1 MNTENEIG
9 KTPVSKESGAKM
21 STKDIVLALFEKN
34 KGFFISGERIA
45 EELNIS
51 RTAVWKAVKKLQSEG
66 YDIKAVTNR
75 GYCLST
81 ESDVMTERGIAS
93 HLNDSCKGLRPE
105 VFVRV
110 DSTNTKCIEKA
121 QQGEPEGYVAIAGSQ
136 SAGRGRR
143 GKAFFSPADSGI
155 YMSILLRPTGL
166 TENQV
171 LHFTTMAAAAVSEA
185 IEEVSGKKAEI
196 KWVNDIFIDGK
207 KVCGILSEASYG
219 LMSGNLEYVIVGI
232 GVNAYEPESG
242 FPSAI
247 ADVAGKVFD
256 APKEGLKNRLAAEI
270 LNHFMEYYEH
280 LPDTPY
286 SEEYIKRSMV
296 TGRDVTVHRG
306 NERVRA
312 HVLGI
317 DEEFGLKVQ
326 YEDGSVEILR
336 SGEISIRI

>member
-1 MNTENEIG
+1 
-9 KTPVSKESGAKM
+9 M
-21 STKDIVLALFEKN
+21 STKDTVLALFEKN

-66 YDIKAVTNR
+66 YEIKAVTNR
-75 GYCLST
+75 GYCLDK
-81 ESDVMTERGIAS
+81 ESDVLTVNGIRS
-93 HLNDSCKGLRPE
+93 HLDENCKSLRPE

-110 DSTNTKCIEKA
+110 DSTNSICAEKA
-121 QQGEPEGYVAIAGSQ
+121 KGGESEGYVAVAGTQ

-143 GKAFFSPADSGI
+143 GKAFFSPAESGV
-155 YMSILLRPTGL
+155 YMSILLRPVGL

-185 IEEVSGKKAEI
+185 VEALSGKKTEI

-219 LMSGNLEYVIVGI
+219 IETGKLEYVIVGI
-232 GVNAYEPESG
+232 GINAYEPTEG
-242 FPSAI
+242 FPVSI
-247 ADVAGKVFD
+247 ADIAGCVFD
-256 APKEGLKNRLAAEI
+256 KPETGLKNRLAAEV
-270 LNHFMEYYEH
+270 LNRFMAYYRC

-286 SEEYIKRSMV
+286 SDEYIKRSMV
-296 TGRDVTVHRG
+296 TGKDIIVFRNG
-306 NERVRA
+306 ESVRA

-317 DEEFGLKVQ
+317 DEEFGLKVR

>member
-1 MNTENEIG
+1 
-9 KTPVSKESGAKM
+9 M
-21 STKDIVLALFEKN
+21 STKDTVLSLFEKN

-66 YDIKAVTNR
+66 YEIKAVTNR
-75 GYCLST
+75 GYCLDK
-81 ESDVMTERGIAS
+81 ESDVLTVRGIRS
-93 HLNDSCKGLRPE
+93 HLDEGCKDLRPE

-110 DSTNTKCIEKA
+110 DSTNTRCIEKA
-121 QQGEPEGYVAIAGSQ
+121 KEGEPEGYVAVAGTQ

-143 GKAFFSPADSGI
+143 GKAFFSPAESGI
-155 YMSILLRPTGL
+155 YMSILLRPVGL

-185 IEEVSGKKAEI
+185 IEAVSDKKPEI
-196 KWVNDIFIDGK
+196 KWVNDVFIDGK

-219 LMSGNLEYVIVGI
+219 IETGKLEYVIVGI
-232 GVNAYEPESG
+232 GINAYEPSGG
-242 FPSAI
+242 FPSSI
-247 ADVAGKVFD
+247 ADIAGCVFD
-256 APKEGLKNRLAAEI
+256 EPKTGLKNLLAAEV
-270 LNHFMEYYEH
+270 LNRFMAYYKY

-286 SEEYIKRSMV
+286 SDEYIKRSMV
-296 TGRDVTVHRG
+296 TGKDITVYKG
-306 NERVRA
+306 SESVRA

-317 DEEFGLKVQ
+317 DEEFGLKVR
-326 YEDGSVEILR
+326 YEDGSVEVLR

>member
-1 MNTENEIG
+1 
-9 KTPVSKESGAKM
+9 M
-21 STKDIVLALFEKN
+21 STKDTVLALFEKN

-66 YDIKAVTNR
+66 YEIKAVTNR
-75 GYCLST
+75 GYCLDK
-81 ESDVMTERGIAS
+81 ESDVLTVRGICS
-93 HLNDSCKGLRPE
+93 HLDDDCKSLRPE

-110 DSTNTKCIEKA
+110 NSTNTICIEKA
-121 QQGEPEGYVAIAGSQ
+121 QNGESEGYVAVAGTQ

-143 GKAFFSPADSGI
+143 GKAFFSPAESGI
-155 YMSILLRPTGL
+155 YMSILLRPVGL

-185 IEEVSGKKAEI
+185 IEAVSGKETEI
-196 KWVNDIFIDGK
+196 KWVNDVYIGGK

-219 LMSGNLEYVIVGI
+219 IDTGKLEYVVVGI
-232 GVNAYEPESG
+232 GINAYEPSEG
-242 FPSAI
+242 FPSSI
-247 ADVAGKVFD
+247 ADVAGSVFD
-256 APKEGLKNRLAAEI
+256 EPETGLKNRLAAEV
-270 LNHFMEYYEH
+270 LNRFMAYYKC

-286 SEEYIKRSMV
+286 SDEYIRRSMV
-296 TGRDVTVHRG
+296 TGKDVTVHKG
-306 NERVRA
+306 SEAISA

-317 DEEFGLKVQ
+317 DEEFGLKVR

-336 SGEISIRI
+336 SGEVSIRI

>member
-1 MNTENEIG
+1 
-9 KTPVSKESGAKM
+9 M
-21 STKDIVLALFEKN
+21 STKDTVLSLFEKN

-66 YDIKAVTNR
+66 YEIKAVTNR
-75 GYCLST
+75 GYCLDR
-81 ESDVMTERGIAS
+81 ESDVLTARGIIS
-93 HLNDSCKGLRPE
+93 HLDESSRRLRPE

-121 QQGEPEGYVAIAGSQ
+121 ETGESEGYVAVAGTQ

-143 GKAFFSPADSGI
+143 GKAFFSPADSGV
-155 YMSILLRPTGL
+155 YMSILLRPEGL

-185 IEEVSGKKAEI
+185 IEAVSGKKTEI

-219 LMSGNLEYVIVGI
+219 INTAKLEYVIIGI
-232 GVNAYEPESG
+232 GINAYEPSGG
-242 FPSAI
+242 FPSSI
-247 ADVAGKVFD
+247 ADIAGCVFD
-256 APKEGLKNRLAAEI
+256 EPAAGRKNKLAAEV
-270 LNHFMEYYEH
+270 LNRFMAYYEH
-280 LPDTPY
+280 LPETSY

-296 TGRDVTVHRG
+296 TGKDVTVHKG
-306 NERVRA
+306 KELIKA

-317 DEEFGLKVQ
+317 DEEFGLKVR

-336 SGEISIRI
+336 SGEVSIRI